1 MAEPNLL
8 WLLDIVAL
16 GTVADVVALKGLN
29 RAFVAQGLK
38 VMANR
43 RNVGL
48 AALMDAARLTKPP
61 SATDLGFALGP
72 RINAAGPG
80 GKSDVGVG
88 RSDELRVREKCVSRC
103 RSRWTPNKCK

>member
-8 WLLDIVAL
+8 ELLDIVAL

-48 AALMDAARLTKPP
+48 AALMDAARLTKRP
-61 SATDLGFALGP
+61 SATDIGFALGP
-72 RINAAGPG
+72 RINAGG
-80 GKSDVGVG
+80 RFGKSDLGVRLVTTDDRAEDRHG
-88 RSDELRVREKCVSRC
+88 GKG
-103 RSRWTPNKCK
+103 